1 MIGSYVQVK
10 LNDGSQLIGRSFLSN
25 PKNANFVKI
34 TSFCS
39 NMESR
44 KPKNNLKIKELEIF
58 DVIEEATEVD
68 IIVVCQNVQTTLEF
82 NPKLLLK
89 SLNNIVFK
97 TGFVIDF
104 QPIFNDLGVEY
115 VIIKE
120 AVCLKTK

>member
-1 MIGSYVQVK
+1 
-10 LNDGSQLIGRSFLSN
+10 
-25 PKNANFVKI
+25 
-34 TSFCS
+34 
-39 NMESR
+39 MESR
-44 KPKNNLKIKELEIF
+44 KPKNNIKLKELEIF

-97 TGFVIDF
+97 PGFVIDF
-104 QPIFNDLGVEY
+104 QPIFSDLGVEY